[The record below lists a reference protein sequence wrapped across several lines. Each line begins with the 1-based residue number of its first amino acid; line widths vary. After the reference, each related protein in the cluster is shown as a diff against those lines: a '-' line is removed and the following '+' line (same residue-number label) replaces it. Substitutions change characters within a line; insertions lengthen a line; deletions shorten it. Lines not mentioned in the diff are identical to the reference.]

1 MREGPAAMD
10 RRVISLLS
18 VASILSLVCVSTIF
32 SQYVYGVLNQDD
44 SVLETQPMIFK
55 PTKFGPLRR
64 DANSPS
70 RYAILALWESAEN
83 SLETCMDAANTIF
96 PHLQDTNCLDI
107 DRGFQL
113 LRRCCFS
120 FFFHPSSTLCQLI

>member
-1 MREGPAAMD
+1 ME
-10 RRVISLLS
+10 RRVFLGLS
-18 VASILSLVCVSTIF
+18 VASVFSLICVSTIF
-32 SQYVYGVLNQDD
+32 SESISGAWNPVNN
-44 SVLETQPMIFK
+44 VLETQPMIFK

-64 DANSPS
+64 DENSPS

-107 DRGFQL
+107 DRGFEL
-113 LRRCCFS
+113 LRR
-120 FFFHPSSTLCQLI
+120 